1 MLDTAALVLLLRR
14 MCRLRGRSR
23 RALREPRERRVIVGI
38 GEGRCSVVEAAG
50 EGFEWW
56 FYPMRFIRGI
66 IIQIK
71 VIVIS
76 SYVICLC
83 SITITE
89 KIKTLMGST

>member
-1 MLDTAALVLLLRR
+1 M
-14 MCRLRGRSR
+14 
-23 RALREPRERRVIVGI
+23 
-38 GEGRCSVVEAAG
+38 VEAAG

-83 SITITE
+83 SITIIE